1 MTDVNRLRERV
12 LDLQRHFGLLG
23 GDVEKIVTTTE
34 KIAGR
39 GRKIESLELDEARPK
54 TVAANGGATLP
65 L

>member
-12 LDLQRHFGLLG
+12 LDLQRHFGLLS

-39 GRKIESLELDEARPK
+39 SRKIENLELEEPRGK
-54 TVAANGGATLP
+54 TVAANGGATQP
-65 L
+65 S